1 MEVEGGRPTGMGD
14 LRGLGRRVG
23 LVKGGQEGIFVSS
36 LPVQR
41 PKLHI
46 STLQG
51 QSAAEKGRSG
61 GGRVEQKLEHQQSP
75 LTGAGTIDWELGGKL
90 RKSPR
95 SSGA

>member
-1 MEVEGGRPTGMGD
+1 MEVEGGRPSGMGTW
-14 LRGLGRRVG
+14 RGLGRRVG
-23 LVKGGQEGIFVSS
+23 LVKGGQEDIFVSS

-51 QSAAEKGRSG
+51 QSAAEKGWSG
-61 GGRVEQKLEHQQSP
+61 GGQVERRLEHQQSP
-75 LTGAGTIDWELGGKL
+75 LTGAGTIDWGLGGKL

-95 SSGA
+95 SPGA